1 MIKRLFNSFKTPDV
15 LPETA
20 RIQELL
26 ALGYTD
32 GTPLLSRYLKTIGMH
47 TLGVLA
53 QSKDIMVSRAA
64 NVAIVARL
72 TGREL

>member
-1 MIKRLFNSFKTPDV
+1 MLKRLLNSFKKPDNSIAYHV
-15 LPETA
+15 RGL
-20 RIQELL
+20 IN
-26 ALGYTD
+26 LGYGRPELPTYMNTL
-32 GTPLLSRYLKTIGMH
+32 GVH

-53 QSKDIMVSRAA
+53 QSKDEQVSRIA